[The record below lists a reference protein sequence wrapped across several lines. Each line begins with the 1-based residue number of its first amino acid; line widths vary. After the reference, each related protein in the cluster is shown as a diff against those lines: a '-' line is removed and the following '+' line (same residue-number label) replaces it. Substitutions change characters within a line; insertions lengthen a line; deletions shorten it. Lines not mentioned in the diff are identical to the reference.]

1 MNVCISRSVLGLS
14 LAALLFGCSTVEL
27 SPAGEKVRLLEQQ
40 EIGKCRYVGKVAAS
54 VTDRIG
60 ILAREDEVV
69 KKEVEINAR
78 NAAGNMGG
86 DSIVSASPLTDG
98 RQSFDVYR
106 CINP

>member
-1 MNVCISRSVLGLS
+1 MNLGFSRSVLGLS

-27 SPAGEKVRLLEQQ
+27 SPEGEKVRVLTPQ
-40 EIGKCRYVGKVAAS
+40 EIGKCRYVGKVTSS
-54 VTDRIG
+54 VTSQVGIVARDR
-60 ILAREDEVV
+60 EVV

-78 NAAGNMGG
+78 NNAGNMGG

-98 RQSFDVYR
+98 KRSFDVYR